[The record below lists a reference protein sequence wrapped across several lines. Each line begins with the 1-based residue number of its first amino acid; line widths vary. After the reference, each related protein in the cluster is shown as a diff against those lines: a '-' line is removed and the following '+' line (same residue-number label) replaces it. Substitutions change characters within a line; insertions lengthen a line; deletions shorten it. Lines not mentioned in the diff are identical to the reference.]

1 MARSVVLTVSPCDA
15 VQSREEKPGYC
26 RGWDLGFRVF
36 AGSFEVDGPGRRCC
50 RTRPGSFS
58 SLAACRLLPF
68 GPGECRDLRREFP
81 GVVELLP
88 VRQAGE
94 GAVGELRQQ
103 APDPLRLGA
112 PQRQV
117 VLGLDQE
124 EPGQPGTPG
133 LEPGLVLGVGRLEQI
148 GRASCRERV

>member
-50 RTRPGSFS
+50 RTWPGSFPL
-58 SLAACRLLPF
+58 LAAGCLLPF
-68 GPGECRDLRREFP
+68 DIGERLDVGRDLP
-81 GVVELLP
+81 GVVEALP
-88 VRQAGE
+88 VLEAGE

-103 APDPLRLGA
+103 VPDPLRLGA

-117 VLGLDQE
+117 
-124 EPGQPGTPG
+124 
-133 LEPGLVLGVGRLEQI
+133 
-148 GRASCRERV
+148 